1 MKNFIKQQVEESE
14 LEQLYGGEDNDKDAE
29 CECHQACK
37 LSRVYSDED
46 EEQVIF

>member
-1 MKNFIKQQVEESE
+1 MENLINQKVEEND
-14 LEQLYGGEDNDKDAE
+14 LEQLYGGADAE

-46 EEQVIF
+46 EDQIVF